1 MDRVA
6 SIRVAD
12 PEVDESHL
20 PRLTEALLTGSPRVA
35 QAGRDLFR
43 VDARGWGRLGG
54 EVALA
59 RTLHAA
65 IGDAGFS
72 SVRIG
77 IADVAVASDAA
88 AGLAHEATPPGT
100 LIVPPGRTREFLAP
114 LPLVF
119 LPVPDDLK
127 DTLRALGLRRLGQI
141 AIRERA
147 ELEAR
152 FGPEGVRA
160 HRLAGGQD
168 DRVFQPIV
176 AGEPPEASLELQGRV
191 DQLEQLLFAL
201 RHLLHRVCE
210 DLASDG
216 RCASRI
222 LLLFRLESG
231 RRRRATVVPARPTR
245 REELLFDLCRAVL
258 ERATGETGRL
268 SAPVVEFTI
277 RAEQTAAAESR
288 QGDLFAGEWR
298 DPLAAAA
305 VLSRLRARLG
315 PEGVITPVERA
326 NHRPESR
333 NAWQRATD
341 LPDPSRE
348 GVDSLS
354 QGEPASALRLLRDP
368 IAVEVE
374 MAEGQLTEYQGPLGR
389 QSLIAA
395 EGPERLSGDW
405 WKDPYRREYYR
416 ACTSEG
422 ELLWLFREYRP
433 SGTLRWWLHGWWD

>member
-6 SIRVAD
+6 SIRVAG

-20 PRLTEALLTGSPRVA
+20 PGLTEALLTGSPRVA

-114 LPLVF
+114 LPLAF

-141 AIRERA
+141 ASRERA

-222 LLLFRLESG
+222 LLLFRLENG
-231 RRRRATVVPARPTR
+231 RRRATVVPARPTR

-258 ERATGETGRL
+258 ERSTGETGRL

-277 RAEQTAAAESR
+277 RVEQTAPAESR

-305 VLSRLRARLG
+305 ALSRLRARLG

-333 NAWQRATD
+333 NAWQRATN

-368 IAVEVE
+368 IAVEVK
-374 MAEGQLTEYQGPLGR
+374 MAEGQLTEYQGPLGC

>member
-1 MDRVA
+1 MGRVA
-6 SIRVAD
+6 SIRVAG

-20 PRLTEALLTGSPRVA
+20 PRLTEALLAGSPRVA
-35 QAGRDLFR
+35 QAGADLFR
-43 VDARGWGRLGG
+43 VDARGWERLGG
-54 EVALA
+54 ESALA
-59 RTLHAA
+59 RTLHEA

-72 SVRIG
+72 SVRVG

-100 LIVPPGRTREFLAP
+100 LIVPPGRARDFLAP
-114 LPLVF
+114 LPPDF
-119 LPVPDDLK
+119 LPISEELRE
-127 DTLRALGLRRLGQI
+127 TLRALGLRRLGQI
-141 AIRERA
+141 ADRERA

-152 FGPEGVRA
+152 FGPDGVRA
-160 HRLAGGQD
+160 HRLACGED
-168 DRVFQPIV
+168 DRVFQPIA

-191 DQLEQLLFAL
+191 VRLEQLLFAL

-210 DLASDG
+210 DLAADG
-216 RCASRI
+216 RCASRM

-231 RRRRATVVPARPTR
+231 GHRRATVTPARPTR
-245 REELLFDLCRAVL
+245 REKLLFDLCRAVL

-268 SAPVVEFTI
+268 SAPVIEFTI
-277 RAEQTAAAESR
+277 RAERTAPAESR

-305 VLSRLRARLG
+305 ALSRLRARLG
-315 PEGVITPVERA
+315 PDGVVTPVERA
-326 NHRPESR
+326 DHRPESR
-333 NAWQRATD
+333 NAWRRATD
-341 LPDPSRE
+341 LPDPSYE
-348 GVDSLS
+348 GTDSLS
-354 QGEPASALRLLRDP
+354 RGEPASTLRLLRDP
-368 IAVEVE
+368 VAVEVTTARGRL
-374 MAEGQLTEYQGPLGR
+374 MEYRGPLGS
-389 QSLIAA
+389 QALVAA

-416 ACTSEG
+416 ACTAEG

>member
-1 MDRVA
+1 MDRIA
-6 SIRVAD
+6 SIRVAG

-20 PRLTEALLTGSPRVA
+20 PRLTEALLTGSPRVS

-43 VDARGWGRLGG
+43 VDARGWERLGG

-65 IGDAGFS
+65 LGDAGFS
-72 SVRIG
+72 VVRIG

-114 LPLVF
+114 LPLTF
-119 LPVPDDLK
+119 LPVPEDLK
-127 DTLRALGLRRLGQI
+127 DTLRALGLRRLGQV

-152 FGPEGVRA
+152 FGPGGVRA
-160 HRLAGGQD
+160 HRLAVGED
-168 DRVFQPIV
+168 DRVFQPIIV
-176 AGEPPEASLELQGRV
+176 GEPPEASLELQGHV

-216 RCASRI
+216 RCASRV
-222 LLLFRLESG
+222 LLLFRLETGG
-231 RRRRATVVPARPTR
+231 RRRADVVPARPTR

-268 SAPVVEFTI
+268 SAPVVEFRV
-277 RAEQTAAAESR
+277 RAEQTAPAESR

-305 VLSRLRARLG
+305 ALSRLRARLG
-315 PEGVITPVERA
+315 PESVITPVERA

-333 NAWQRATD
+333 NAWQRATE
-341 LPDPSRE
+341 LPDLSPE

-354 QGEPASALRLLRDP
+354 RDEPASALRLLRDP
-368 IAVEVE
+368 VAVEVT
-374 MAEGQLTEYQGPLGR
+374 MAEGQLTEYRGPLGS
-389 QSLIAA
+389 QPLIAA

>member
-6 SIRVAD
+6 SIRVAG

-20 PRLTEALLTGSPRVA
+20 PRLTEALLAGSPRVA
-35 QAGRDLFR
+35 QAGGDLFR
-43 VDARGWGRLGG
+43 VDARGWERLGG

-65 IGDAGFS
+65 IADAGFS

-114 LPLVF
+114 LPLTF
-119 LPVPDDLK
+119 LPIPDDLK
-127 DTLRALGLRRLGQI
+127 DTLRTLGLRCLGQI

-152 FGPEGVRA
+152 FGPAGVRA
-160 HRLAGGQD
+160 HRLAAGED

-176 AGEPPEASLELQGRV
+176 VGEPPEASLELQGRV
-191 DQLEQLLFAL
+191 DRLEQLLFAL

-210 DLASDG
+210 DLAADG
-216 RCASRI
+216 RCASRV

-231 RRRRATVVPARPTR
+231 RRRRASVVPARPTR

-268 SAPVVEFTI
+268 SATVVEFTV
-277 RAEQTAAAESR
+277 RAEQTAPAESR

-305 VLSRLRARLG
+305 ALSRLQAQLG

-326 NHRPESR
+326 DHRPESR

-341 LPDPSRE
+341 LPDPSFE

-354 QGEPASALRLLRDP
+354 CGEPASSLRLLRDP
-368 IAVEVE
+368 IAVEVTT
-374 MAEGQLTEYQGPLGR
+374 AGGQLTEYRGPLGC
-389 QSLIAA
+389 QPLIAA

-416 ACTSEG
+416 ACTAEG

-433 SGTLRWWLHGWWD
+433 SGKLRWWLHGWWD